1 MPARSLNRLAPLR
14 SALVWLK
21 RQYLTRVW
29 GMDIDP
35 TAEFSLNEHFDRTN
49 PTGIHIGAFSY
60 IAFDVAVLT
69 HDRTRALYTE
79 THIGQNCFIGARS
92 IILPGVRIGDGSVVG
107 AGSVVVADVP
117 AHSMVAGNPARIIR
131 ERIEVGRFGQFRTRT
146 E

>member
-1 MPARSLNRLAPLR
+1 MPARSLNRFAPLR

-21 RQYLTRVW
+21 RQYLTRLW
-29 GMDIDP
+29 GMDIAP
-35 TAEFSLNEHFDRTN
+35 TAQFSLSAHFDRTN
-49 PTGIHIGAFSY
+49 PTGVHIGSYSY

-69 HDRTRALYTE
+69 HDRTRALYAE
-79 THIGQNCFIGARS
+79 THIGQNCFVGARS

-117 AHSMVAGNPARIIR
+117 ARCVVAGNPARIIR
-131 ERIEVGRFGQFRTRT
+131 EGIDVGAFGQFRSQA